1 MLGLILDEMKRLGA
15 EPIPAAEMGTRQAFI
30 TGGFGRQLE
39 TVEGLGDIVAGYVQ
53 SGVDPAEIGR
63 YMTSVR
69 AVTPAQ
75 AGEAARSLLA
85 PAGTTTVIVGDAKL
99 FADAL
104 AKRFGEVTVIPLPQ
118 LSLDKP
124 GLR

>member
-1 MLGLILDEMKRLGA
+1 M
-15 EPIPAAEMGTRQAFI
+15 AA
-30 TGGFGRQLE
+30 
-39 TVEGLGDIVAGYVQ
+39 
-53 SGVDPAEIGR
+53 
-63 YMTSVR
+63 VR

-75 AGEAARSLLA
+75 AGEAARGLLA

-99 FADAL
+99 FADDL
-104 AKRFGEVTVIPLPQ
+104 RKRFGEVTVIPLPQ